1 MKNAYVKN
9 SLYAAII
16 SLLLLFQQLPNGLS
30 ANFII
35 MILTIWACLL
45 FFAYF
50 DEQRRQNERKIA
62 DQLRANP
69 QVIPVILQE
78 TALSRQDIIRLQ
90 TTPRH
95 FNYQTLKHIQSL
107 LDDTKENR

>member
-50 DEQRRQNERKIA
+50 DEQRRQNECKIA

-78 TALSRQDIIRLQ
+78 TALSRQDTVRLQ